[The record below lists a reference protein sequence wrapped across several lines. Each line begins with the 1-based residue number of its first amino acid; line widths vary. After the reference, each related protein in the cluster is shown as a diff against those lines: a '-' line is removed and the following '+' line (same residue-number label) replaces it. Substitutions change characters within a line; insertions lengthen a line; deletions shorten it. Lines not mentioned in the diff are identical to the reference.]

1 MAQVARNLNN
11 LVFILDL
18 SRSDSLQHITRNIK
32 QYVSRGL
39 PIRFGVVPHV
49 GPSGDSSSVS
59 TLMAQMTWHLTDAAG
74 RTATMAFL
82 DRIAQA
88 LPSGGRISEDLVKRA
103 YSQLRTSSTDLD
115 GEPLAPLEQV
125 RQYGIGAKGRG
136 SHSRLSKTRSYLE
149 RLALPQEAKGSVFLN
164 GAHFPLDEVH
174 LAVCTAIPAPLVA
187 YGR

>member
-39 PIRFGVVPHV
+39 PIRFGIVPLV
-49 GPSGDSSSVS
+49 GNSGDSSSVS